1 MKTTII
7 GILVAL
13 IIGGGAGYSFGNGMN
28 DGGVDAKKLQDAT
41 TMMKEQSSSIQK
53 MGEMMKSSGLA
64 IQEMGMKY
72 KDEALVS
79 MAKDLEA
86 VGNKYIEENA
96 KATEKD
102 ATMKKSMN

>member
-28 DGGVDAKKLQDAT
+28 DSSIDAKKLQDAT
-41 TMMKEQSSSIQK
+41 TMMKEQSASILK
-53 MGEMMKSSGLA
+53 MGETMKSSGLA

-72 KDEALVS
+72 SDESLTS
-79 MAKDLEA
+79 TGKDLEMVA
-86 VGNKYIEENA
+86 KKYIEENT

-102 ATMKKSMN
+102 TSMKNSMN